1 MKNEDSACLTS
12 ILLLL
17 ASAVPL
23 AVWASS
29 PKFHPFLGIF
39 GALLYV
45 AGGVLGIYG
54 AYLGTE
60 PGETI
65 PKMAKTVPPASGTA
79 EAVKAMRKTAGS

>member
-1 MKNEDSACLTS
+1 MKNEDSTCLIS

-23 AVWASS
+23 VVWASS
-29 PKFHPFLGIF
+29 PRVHPFLGTL
-39 GALLYV
+39 GAVLFV
-45 AGGVLGIYG
+45 VGGVIGIYG

-65 PKMAKTVPPASGTA
+65 AEMTKTVPATSDTA
-79 EAVKAMRKTAGS
+79 DGLKAMKKTAGF

>member
-1 MKNEDSACLTS
+1 MKNEDSACLIS

-23 AVWASS
+23 AVWAAS

-39 GALLYV
+39 GAVLYV

-65 PKMAKTVPPASGTA
+65 AEMTKTVPPTSGTA
-79 EAVKAMRKTAGS
+79 DAVKAMKKTAGS